1 MNAELLSP
9 LSYFSGTARA
19 LHEKNVADF
28 YDSLLS
34 KSGVDLQKNA
44 AAVKKYDERMREV
57 GRLDKK
63 LKGYKT
69 LRVLLIIAAILGV
82 ILLFVGLL
90 AEGIEGWLSLTLVL
104 FGVAFAIFS
113 PLVIFLK
120 LNKLISHFDKRL
132 EEERERARV
141 LYSEALATVRPLLL
155 LFTDYDT
162 QRLIEK
168 TLPDI
173 SFDDTFNFE
182 RLDDLSDSFGYS
194 PTQSP
199 DITVVD
205 TLSGTLG
212 TSPFLYES
220 TKKMEMGLETYHG
233 YRTISWTTVER
244 DSKGRM
250 RTVHHTD
257 TLHASVTKPK
267 PYYSKDTRLIFGHNA
282 APDLAFSR
290 TPEHSDDLSEK
301 ALKKKINKGE
311 DKLEDLERKALTD
324 GDPETNFTKLANSEF
339 EVLLGA
345 TNRTNEQQF
354 RLLYT
359 PLAQTETRKLL
370 LDKENFGDDFSFEKR
385 GRLNIIRSE
394 HTSGMSLDS
403 RTENYFSHDEKEI
416 KRKFITYN
424 NDYFKAVYFDI
435 APLLAI
441 PAYHEPR
448 TPSLEKY
455 INMHNQNYPTAEY
468 EVLANKLREPSLIP
482 SGCDTEVIMKARAV
496 NRYGDIDNAE
506 IVSRGFRALPRT
518 HVETVFG
525 RDGRFHSVPIQWLEY
540 IPVEC
545 SSFISV
551 KRVGLSADE
560 FSERAGANR
569 PTGTVYHGLYATLA
583 ENMKEGSE
591 ALKAL
596 L

>member
-9 LSYFSGTARA
+9 LSYYNSTARA
-19 LHEKNVADF
+19 LHEKNVEDF
-28 YDSLLS
+28 YDNLLS
-34 KSGVDLQKNA
+34 KSGIDKERNA
-44 AAVKKYDERMREV
+44 ASVKKYDERMAEV

-69 LRVLLIIAAILGV
+69 LRVLLIIAAILGIV
-82 ILLFVGLL
+82 LLFVGLL
-90 AEGIEGWLSLTLVL
+90 AEGLEGWLSLSLAL
-104 FGVAFAIFS
+104 LGVALAVTS

-120 LNKLISHFDKRL
+120 LNKLIKHFDKRL
-132 EEERERARV
+132 DEERERARA
-141 LYSEALATVRPLLL
+141 LYSEALATVKPLLL

-182 RLDDLSDSFGYS
+182 RLDDLSESFGYS
-194 PTQSP
+194 PPTSP
-199 DITVVD
+199 DISVID

-244 DSKGRM
+244 DSKGKM

-267 PYYSKDTRLIFGHNA
+267 PYYSTDTRLVFGHNA
-282 APDLAFSR
+282 APDLMFSR
-290 TPEHSDDLSEK
+290 TPEHSDDLTDR

-324 GDPETNFTKLANSEF
+324 DDPTTNFTKLANSEF

-359 PLAQTETRKLL
+359 PLAQTETRRLL
-370 LDKENFGDDFSFEKR
+370 LDKENFGDDFVFEKR
-385 GRLNIIRSE
+385 GRLNIISSE
-394 HTSGMSLDS
+394 HTAAMSLDS

-416 KRKFITYN
+416 RQKFIAYN
-424 NDYFKAVYFDI
+424 NSYFKAVYFDI

-455 INMHNQNYPTAEY
+455 ISMHTQNYPTTEY

-482 SGCDTEVIMKARAV
+482 HGCETEVIMKARAV
-496 NRYGDIDNAE
+496 NRYGDVDNAE
-506 IVSRGFRALPRT
+506 ITSRGFKTIPRT

-525 RDGRFHSVPIQWLEY
+525 RDGRFHSVPVQWLEY
-540 IPVEC
+540 IPVETSC
-545 SSFISV
+545 FVSI

-560 FSERAGANR
+560 FSERAGQNR
-569 PTGTVYHGLYATLA
+569 PSGTVYHGLYATLA
-583 ENMKEGSE
+583 EDMKEGSE
-591 ALKAL
+591 AIKAL
-596 L
+596 I